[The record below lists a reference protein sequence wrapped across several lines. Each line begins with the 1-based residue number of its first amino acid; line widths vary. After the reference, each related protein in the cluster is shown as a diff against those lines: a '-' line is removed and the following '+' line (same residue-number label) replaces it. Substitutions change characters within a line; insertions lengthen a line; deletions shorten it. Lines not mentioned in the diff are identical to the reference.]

1 MVVLVDERKELECG
15 GELDKSVAGKRG
27 TIVLKELLFSSTA
40 RIDEP

>member
-1 MVVLVDERKELECG
+1 MVVVVDERKELECG